1 MATQVRNYWFNQ
13 AWEKYKA
20 VRERQEHTGGGDG
33 DADRS
38 LDLDADDSDA
48 DGDDLAV
55 DGSKPKRTKK
65 VQFSPQVLDNFENSR
80 IFELIDAVYV
90 TIIYLDDIH

>member
-1 MATQVRNYWFNQ
+1 MTQVWNYWFNQ

-20 VRERQEHTGGGDG
+20 VHKRQEHTGGGDG

-38 LDLDADDSDA
+38 LDLDADDSAA

-55 DGSKPKRTKK
+55 DGSKPKWTKK
-65 VQFSPQVLDNFENSR
+65 VQFSPQVLDNFENSW
-80 IFELIDAVYV
+80 IFKLIDVVYV